1 MKIINEKGKLFGLIN
16 IIDLLTIFLIIA
28 LVLGALYKFKGNDI
42 NLLGSNKTKEMEYV
56 VRLVPNYEYYFEQ
69 LNVGDKLVQDKK
81 VLNASVTDIKI
92 EDYFETVED
101 ENGIASSQKHPY
113 YKQAFV
119 TIKATVSDKD
129 PIFKLG
135 DQEIRVGCSNF
146 VRTKLFEMSGFIY
159 KVIE

>member
-16 IIDLLTIFLIIA
+16 IIDLITIFLIIA

-42 NLLGSNKTKEMEYV
+42 SVLGSNKTKEMEYV
-56 VRLVPNYEYYFEQ
+56 VRLIPNYEYFFEQ
-69 LNVGDKLVQDKK
+69 YNVEDKLVQDKR
-81 VLNASVTDIKI
+81 VLDATITDIKI
-92 EDYFETVED
+92 EDYYKAVED
-101 ENGIASSQKHPY
+101 ENGVVSIQKHPL
-113 YKQAFV
+113 YKQAFI

-146 VRTKLFEMSGFIY
+146 VRTKLCEMPGFIY
-159 KVIE
+159 EVKK